1 MNLKIYK
8 NRKNKM
14 NRNIKKI
21 ITISLLTA
29 IILMM
34 QVSLLAQ
41 QYLLNEVEI
50 DPPSDISNSCQYA
63 EIKVVNPSGAVP
75 VNTYFLSVNS
85 DGGNFG
91 FANQAI
97 NFGGQTVGSNGTITL
112 FNTASNAC
120 PNRVYGTGT
129 TFLSY
134 FSPLTISA
142 GSETYLVVRSTTTLI
157 SGQDLDT
164 DDDGLFDPA
173 LGITVLDGFGL
184 IVNPKEEY
192 VYGAA
197 AGVVNISNT
206 ISLNQPDAVTRFSNN
221 NTPFL
226 ISGFYYGELAP
237 TPDETTQYSAP
248 LSPNFPSG
256 GELTPGNANLPS
268 ATVPTKA
275 VVDFNGDGRT
285 DYAVTRNI
293 SGLLN
298 WFTSINGSSETRFF
312 QFGLQNDIAVPED
325 FDGDGKDDYAV
336 WRSGNPDV
344 AAFYI
349 LQSSSNTFRRE
360 FFGQTGDN
368 PSLVGDWDGDGK
380 ADPAVFRTGSQS
392 FFYYRGSLNNAAG
405 NISFLPWGTNSDI
418 PQRGDFDGDNKQDLA
433 VFRPSN
439 AIWYIFQS
447 SNSQIRYEPFGL
459 AADKFVV
466 ADYDGDN
473 KTDLAV
479 FRSGVWYVKQ
489 SSNSNVVIQNWGL
502 GSDVLVPGDYNG
514 DGKTDFA
521 VWRDGNFYVLPF
533 SGGSQIIQ
541 NWGLV
546 SDSPIANIYIR

>member
-1 MNLKIYK
+1 LI
-8 NRKNKM
+8 
-14 NRNIKKI
+14 
-21 ITISLLTA
+21 TA
-29 IILMM
+29 ITLLM
-34 QVSLLAQ
+34 QIGVFAQ
-41 QYLLNEVEI
+41 QFLLNEVEI
-50 DPPSDISNSCQYA
+50 DPPSAISNSCQYA

-75 VNTYFLSVNS
+75 ANTYFLSVNS

-97 NFGGQTVGSNGTITL
+97 NFGGQAVGSNGTITL
-112 FNTASNAC
+112 FNTGSLAC
-120 PNRVYGTGT
+120 PNRTYGAGT
-129 TFLSY
+129 TFFSY
-134 FSPLTISA
+134 FSPLAIGV
-142 GSETYLVVRSTTTLI
+142 GSETYLVVRSTANLF

-192 VYGAA
+192 VYGSA

-206 ISLNQPDAVTRFSNN
+206 ISLDQPDAVSRFPNN
-221 NTPFL
+221 NTPFATG
-226 ISGFYYGELAP
+226 SFYFGEIAAS
-237 TPDETTQYSAP
+237 PDEATQYAAP
-248 LSPNFPSG
+248 LSPNFPPG
-256 GELTPGNANLPS
+256 GELTPGNQNLPS
-268 ATVPTKA
+268 ASVPSKA

-285 DYAVTRNI
+285 DYSVTR
-293 SGLLN
+293 SVGGGLN
-298 WFTSINGSSETRFF
+298 WFTSINGNSEIRYF
-312 QFGLQNDIAVPED
+312 QWGLQNDVAVPED
-325 FDGDGKDDYAV
+325 FDGDGKDDFAV
-336 WRSGNPDV
+336 WRSENPE
-344 AAFYI
+344 ASFYI
-349 LQSSSNTFRRE
+349 LQSSNNTFRRE

-368 PSLVGDWDGDGK
+368 PGLIGDWDGDGK
-380 ADPAVFRTGSQS
+380 ADPAVYRNASQS
-392 FFYYRGSLNNAAG
+392 FFYYRGSLNNPLG
-405 NISFLPWGTNSDI
+405 NISFLPWGTTSDI

-447 SNSQIRYEPFGL
+447 SNSQIRYEQFGL
-459 AADKFVV
+459 SADKFVA

-479 FRSGVWYVKQ
+479 FRNGVWYVKQ
-489 SSNSNVVIQNWGL
+489 SSNGNLVIQSWGL
-502 GSDVLVPGDYNG
+502 GTDVLVPGDYSG

-521 VWRDGNFYVLPF
+521 VWRDGNFYILPF

-546 SDSPIANIYIR
+546 SDSPIATIYTE